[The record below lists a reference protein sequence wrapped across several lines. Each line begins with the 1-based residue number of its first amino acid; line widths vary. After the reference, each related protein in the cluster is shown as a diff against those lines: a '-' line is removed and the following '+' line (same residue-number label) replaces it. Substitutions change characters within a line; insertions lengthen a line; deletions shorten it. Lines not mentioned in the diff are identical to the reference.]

1 MFLGILATIVGISG
15 GVLILVVIFSLLS
28 CAQKGEAYLDQMG
41 LGEGGGWLE
50 NRQNGVEKASEKS
63 P

>member
-1 MFLGILATIVGISG
+1 MSLYLLATIAGILG

-28 CAQKGEAYLDQMG
+28 HSQKGDVYLDQMG